1 MERDSD
7 PRPRRR
13 PMAVVSQLPLIKQE
27 IIEKISLAGFEVL
40 LGNARRISE
49 GQVEDGEIYY
59 GSTMITLDLARPGE
73 RIRSAADPQA
83 SRKLAELM
91 QKDRRVRRR
100 LERIGREEA
109 ARVAGQA
116 LDRPV
121 TDLRITTRDAQV
133 LVDIDVEGALAAPAR
148 RGARS

>member
-1 MERDSD
+1 
-7 PRPRRR
+7 
-13 PMAVVSQLPLIKQE
+13 MAVVSQLPLIKQE